1 MTAGKLTQITG
12 RGYTDSAPEKDGAGI
27 GVPFAKGAHR
37 LNPVLCGF
45 FVRKVSPM
53 VGLYRVSSDTPFPF
67 ARYANLYSSATPD
80 WRRGK
85 QVPIT
90 CKRRNNMSR
99 SIATNVAPVI
109 DIPFLKIPQFPAAIT
124 SEQIDTIE
132 KVLKEHNRTRR
143 LMLLFLSFDSETFM
157 EKAKAIIDGDEDIY
171 MEAIE
176 ALDDY
181 QKKLKS
187 LSELANSALARF
199 LWVGE
204 YVSRKGA

>member
-1 MTAGKLTQITG
+1 
-12 RGYTDSAPEKDGAGI
+12 
-27 GVPFAKGAHR
+27 
-37 LNPVLCGF
+37 
-45 FVRKVSPM
+45 
-53 VGLYRVSSDTPFPF
+53 
-67 ARYANLYSSATPD
+67 
-80 WRRGK
+80 
-85 QVPIT
+85 
-90 CKRRNNMSR
+90 MSTL
-99 SIATNVAPVI
+99 SIATPVAPVT
-109 DIPFLKIPQFPAAIT
+109 DISSLKIPQFPAAIT

-132 KVLKEHNRTRR
+132 KILAEHNRTRR

-157 EKAKAIIDGDEDIY
+157 EKAEALVNDDEDIY

-204 YVSRKGA
+204 YLSQKGE

>member
-1 MTAGKLTQITG
+1 
-12 RGYTDSAPEKDGAGI
+12 
-27 GVPFAKGAHR
+27 
-37 LNPVLCGF
+37 
-45 FVRKVSPM
+45 
-53 VGLYRVSSDTPFPF
+53 
-67 ARYANLYSSATPD
+67 
-80 WRRGK
+80 
-85 QVPIT
+85 
-90 CKRRNNMSR
+90 MSNQ
-99 SIATNVAPVI
+99 SIATSVAPVI

-143 LMLLFLSFDSETFM
+143 LMLLFLSFDSETFI
-157 EKAKAIIDGDEDIY
+157 EKAKAIMDGDEDIY

>member
-1 MTAGKLTQITG
+1 
-12 RGYTDSAPEKDGAGI
+12 
-27 GVPFAKGAHR
+27 
-37 LNPVLCGF
+37 
-45 FVRKVSPM
+45 
-53 VGLYRVSSDTPFPF
+53 
-67 ARYANLYSSATPD
+67 
-80 WRRGK
+80 
-85 QVPIT
+85 
-90 CKRRNNMSR
+90 MSH
-99 SIATNVAPVI
+99 SIATSVAPVI

-132 KVLKEHNRTRR
+132 KTLAEHNRTRR
-143 LMLLFLSFDSETFM
+143 LMLLFLSFDSATFI
-157 EKAKAIIDGDEDIY
+157 EKAKAIIDGDEDVY

-204 YVSRKGA
+204 YLSQKGDSHE

>member
-1 MTAGKLTQITG
+1 MTAGRLTQITW
-12 RGYTDSAPEKDGAGI
+12 RGYTDSAPEKDGAGRENPLI
-27 GVPFAKGAHR
+27 TGAR
-37 LNPVLCGF
+37 RRNPVLCGF
-45 FVRKVSPM
+45 FVRECSPM
-53 VGLYRVSSDTPFPF
+53 ARLYGTPSGVPFPVTRF
-67 ARYANLYSSATPD
+67 SHPVQSCRPTVRS
-80 WRRGK
+80 RR
-85 QVPIT
+85 QVSET
-90 CKRRNNMSR
+90 CHRRDSMSH
-99 SIATNVAPVI
+99 SIATSVAPVI

-132 KVLKEHNRTRR
+132 KTLAEHNRTRR
-143 LMLLFLSFDSETFM
+143 LMLLFLSFDSATFI
-157 EKAKAIIDGDEDIY
+157 EKAKAIIDGDEDVY

>member
-1 MTAGKLTQITG
+1 MAD
-12 RGYTDSAPEKDGAGI
+12 YHYEKTKTM
-27 GVPFAKGAHR
+27 P
-37 LNPVLCGF
+37 N
-45 FVRKVSPM
+45 
-53 VGLYRVSSDTPFPF
+53 
-67 ARYANLYSSATPD
+67 
-80 WRRGK
+80 
-85 QVPIT
+85 Q
-90 CKRRNNMSR
+90 
-99 SIATNVAPVI
+99 SIATPVAY
-109 DIPFLKIPQFPAAIT
+109 LQFPAAIT

-132 KVLKEHNRTRR
+132 KTLAEHNRTRR
-143 LMLLFLSFDSETFM
+143 LMLLFLSYDSATFI

-204 YVSRKGA
+204 YLSQKGDSHE

>member
-1 MTAGKLTQITG
+1 MTAGRLTQITG
-12 RGYTDSAPEKDGAGI
+12 RGYTDSAPEKDGDRI
-27 GVPFAKGAHR
+27 GV
-37 LNPVLCGF
+37 LNLKADNRHQRGF
-45 FVRKVSPM
+45 FMSVCLLLWADCTGCSNARRDLES
-53 VGLYRVSSDTPFPF
+53 GTPTCTALP
-67 ARYANLYSSATPD
+67 TPIGVEVASGKTIS
-80 WRRGK
+80 RRH
-85 QVPIT
+85 
-90 CKRRNNMSR
+90 NMSNQ
-99 SIATNVAPVI
+99 SIATSVAPVI
-109 DIPFLKIPQFPAAIT
+109 DIPFLKIPRFPAAIT

-132 KVLKEHNRTRR
+132 KTLAEHHRTRR
-143 LMLLFLSFDSETFM
+143 LMLLFLSYDSETFI

-199 LWVGE
+199 LCVGE

>member
-1 MTAGKLTQITG
+1 
-12 RGYTDSAPEKDGAGI
+12 
-27 GVPFAKGAHR
+27 
-37 LNPVLCGF
+37 
-45 FVRKVSPM
+45 
-53 VGLYRVSSDTPFPF
+53 
-67 ARYANLYSSATPD
+67 
-80 WRRGK
+80 
-85 QVPIT
+85 
-90 CKRRNNMSR
+90 MSTL
-99 SIATNVAPVI
+99 SIATSVAPVI

-132 KVLKEHNRTRR
+132 KTLAEHHRTRR
-143 LMLLFLSFDSETFM
+143 LMLLFLSYDSATFI

-204 YVSRKGA
+204 YVSGKGE

>member
-1 MTAGKLTQITG
+1 MIAQTMTCRYTESLSKTKAVIPPRQSAAFFVPVYRQSYPSLVGVENSHTIPARGKL
-12 RGYTDSAPEKDGAGI
+12 YAASF
-27 GVPFAKGAHR
+27 VPR
-37 LNPVLCGF
+37 
-45 FVRKVSPM
+45 VRPTARIVGGLSQKTKEVSM
-53 VGLYRVSSDTPFPF
+53 
-67 ARYANLYSSATPD
+67 AN
-80 WRRGK
+80 
-85 QVPIT
+85 Q
-90 CKRRNNMSR
+90 
-99 SIATNVAPVI
+99 SIATSVAPVI

-132 KVLKEHNRTRR
+132 KTLAEHNRTRR
-143 LMLLFLSFDSETFM
+143 LMLLFLSLDSRTFI
-157 EKAKAIIDGDEDIY
+157 EKAKAIMDGDEDIY

-187 LSELANSALARF
+187 LSELANSAFARF

>member
-1 MTAGKLTQITG
+1 MRGLTQITG
-12 RGYTDSAPEKDGAGI
+12 RGYTDSAPEKDGAGF
-27 GVPFAKGAHR
+27 GD
-37 LNPVLCGF
+37 LLLCGGQPPSVRYF
-45 FVRKVSPM
+45 FVRMSPSM
-53 VGLYRVSSDTPFPF
+53 GGACGASSDAPIVPHNRF
-67 ARYANLYSSATPD
+67 ANPQALARPV
-80 WRRGK
+80 WRQERQGYK
-85 QVPIT
+85 PYV
-90 CKRRNNMSR
+90 RRHVMSNQ
-99 SIATNVAPVI
+99 SIATSVAPVI

-143 LMLLFLSFDSETFM
+143 LMLLFLSFDSETFI
-157 EKAKAIIDGDEDIY
+157 EKAKAIMDGDEDIY

>member
-1 MTAGKLTQITG
+1 MLNIKTATSVTPTTSEIL
-12 RGYTDSAPEKDGAGI
+12 
-27 GVPFAKGAHR
+27 
-37 LNPVLCGF
+37 
-45 FVRKVSPM
+45 
-53 VGLYRVSSDTPFPF
+53 PFPQF
-67 ARYANLYSSATPD
+67 SA
-80 WRRGK
+80 
-85 QVPIT
+85 
-90 CKRRNNMSR
+90 S
-99 SIATNVAPVI
+99 
-109 DIPFLKIPQFPAAIT
+109 IT

-143 LMLLFLSFDSETFM
+143 LMLLFLSFDSETFI

-204 YVSRKGA
+204 YLSQKGDSHE